1 MIKKNIFLLVI
12 LIIAFSG
19 ILIFFSFSNKTN
31 KDQEI
36 KTSPTPTSVIIN
48 SPAPSSSSDNFITM
62 NDGLKIEDII
72 VGSGGEVKSG
82 DTITVNY
89 LGTLLDGTK
98 FDSSYDRNM
107 PFTTQIGVGQVI
119 KGWDEGIIGM
129 KVGGKRKL
137 VIPSSLG
144 YGDQSAGSIPPNS
157 TLIFEVELLSIK

>member
-1 MIKKNIFLLVI
+1 MIKKNLLFLAI
-12 LIIAFSG
+12 LIIVLLG
-19 ILIFFSFSNKTN
+19 ILIFFPFSNQTN
-31 KDQEI
+31 KGQKI

-48 SPAPSSSSDNFITM
+48 SPVPSLRSDNFVTM
-62 NDGLKIEDII
+62 NDGLKIEDIAT
-72 VGSGGEVKSG
+72 GSAREVKSG
-82 DTITVNY
+82 DTVTVNY
-89 LGTLLDGTK
+89 VGTLTDGTK

-107 PFTTQIGVGQVI
+107 PFTTLIGVGQVI

-157 TLIFEVELLSIK
+157 TLIFEVELMSVK